1 LTGDANLCIL
11 DDGYNSSTPKKENLM
26 HPHLNLALATA
37 RQQELL
43 EVAARERSGRRVL
56 RRRRREAAPAIRWQG
71 LTLRLATSADGSALA
86 RLADLEQTSQP
97 ADPVLL
103 GEVMQ
108 RPVAAL
114 SLRDGRVI
122 ADPFTPT
129 AELIELMRLR
139 ARQIT
144 CS

>member
-1 LTGDANLCIL
+1 
-11 DDGYNSSTPKKENLM
+11 M

>member
-1 LTGDANLCIL
+1 
-11 DDGYNSSTPKKENLM
+11 M
-26 HPHLNLALATA
+26 HPQLNLALAA
-37 RQQELL
+37 AKQHDLL
-43 EVAARERSGRRVL
+43 EAAARERSGGRRL
-56 RRRRREAAPAIRWQG
+56 RRRRRAAAPAIRWQG
-71 LTLRLATSADGSALA
+71 LTLRLATSADQSALA
-86 RLADLEQTSQP
+86 RLAELEQTARP